1 MGEGEKPGE
10 GAGKPGEGGATPEKS
25 NFSAPKPGFSVG
37 KDVKTTQHE
46 RKVGNEAPKPAA
58 PAAGGG
64 APAAGGG
71 AKKPAGPSRKISLGP
86 VYKKDIV
93 KDAHVW
99 SSKDGGGDDK
109 TFVTVL
115 QADVKVEAL
124 SAQVDLDKKTAKLTL
139 IEGKAEGVV
148 AHGQVDLIDKIK
160 HLIFG
165 DPPKPP
171 PAPTQP
177 MAARVGDLTMHLG
190 PLAPGTGSPNVFIGG
205 QPAWRVGLD
214 VHLCPAPGS
223 PHGAGP
229 ASPGATSVLINGAPA
244 ARATDFIIEPTG
256 GPDVI
261 AIGFPSVLIG
271 LPTPPPP
278 PPKPKDPEPEDLPW
292 VKFESVASA
301 DFVKGE
307 AKATVGA
314 EGDLAKRS
322 GKIEAGADASVA
334 LLKGE
339 LPLKMRIRIPF
350 TTYYVGLGVKVEGSL
365 ITAGAGANARLAIN
379 EGPKL
384 FEASAGAKVGAGL
397 AGAGAKFSVD
407 ISK

>member
-1 MGEGEKPGE
+1 VAEGEKPPGE
-10 GAGKPGEGGATPEKS
+10 GAGKPGEGGAKGEES
-25 NFSAPKPGFSVG
+25 GFSAPKPGASVG

-46 RKVGNEAPKPAA
+46 RKFGNEKPKESAPTE
-58 PAAGGG
+58 GGEG
-64 APAAGGG
+64 
-71 AKKPAGPSRKISLGP
+71 KKPEGASRKISLGP
-86 VYKKDIV
+86 VYKKEFV
-93 KDAHVW
+93 KDKHVW
-99 SSKDGGGDDK
+99 SSKDNGGDDK
-109 TFVTVL
+109 AFVTVL
-115 QADVKVEAL
+115 QATVEVEAL
-124 SAQVDLDKKTAKLTL
+124 SAQVDLDKKSGKLTL

-148 AHGQVDLIDKIK
+148 AHGEINLIDKIK

-171 PAPTQP
+171 ATPTQP

-214 VHLCPAPGS
+214 LHLCPAPGS

-278 PPKPKDPEPEDLPW
+278 PPKPKEPEPEDLPW
-292 VKFESVASA
+292 VKFESVASG
-301 DFVKGE
+301 DFIKGEVKGAIE
-307 AKATVGA
+307 A

-397 AGAGAKFSVD
+397 AGAGAKLSVD